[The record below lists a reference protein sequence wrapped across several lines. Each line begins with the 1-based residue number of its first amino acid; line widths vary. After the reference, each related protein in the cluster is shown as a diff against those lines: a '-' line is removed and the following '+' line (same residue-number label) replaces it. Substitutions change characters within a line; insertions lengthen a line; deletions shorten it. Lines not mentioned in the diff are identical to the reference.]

1 MLGYCS
7 VENCV
12 FKLFRSLSQGL
23 ISCVGLRVSSA
34 IGAVLLVWFTGTVA
48 AQDAGPRPLI
58 FIPGIFGSK
67 LCQDGD
73 PKKVLWGSV
82 TALSLLPKL
91 KLHAD
96 GKTSDVVVKPC
107 GEIDEFVYFG
117 PLGQDIYGNFLQALD
132 TAGYKRDKNLFVFAY
147 DWRLS
152 NFENAKILEAEIEKY
167 AALAKLGPSGQF
179 DVVAHSMGG
188 LIITILQNSAN
199 PRIARVV
206 TVSTPF
212 QGSVKLFS
220 SLEIGWGWIQRKLV
234 SMKQVRETV
243 LSFPSLYELL
253 PTYRNCCALGSGR
266 PGKALDMRK
275 AEDLQRIAWLRDVS
289 NEELTSRLDSL
300 VKLRALSARSQNAS
314 ARLYGVKEETP
325 EQIYLA
331 PEQDADPDHLIR
343 KIVPSWLGDGTV
355 MDYSAM
361 RDNDLGRLP
370 GAILHER
377 IMSDPQIFDQI
388 RIALGHR
395 GPPDVIAGA
404 PLARCATSN
413 GDLEID
419 GATIEGR
426 ERLNSPEQEVS
437 LDFYVRSSSDMQD
450 PSVLRSIAIEGLVVS
465 PNGNSPIRFDPQGQP
480 QFDKEQ
486 TKDGPL
492 DFYTQKFSANF
503 RAPRLPGDAK
513 IEVRCR
519 PQQRDSIASWD
530 FRVAE

>member
-1 MLGYCS
+1 L
-7 VENCV
+7 
-12 FKLFRSLSQGL
+12 RISL
-23 ISCVGLRVSSA
+23 A
-34 IGAVLLVWFTGTVA
+34 IGASLLVCLADPVA
-48 AQDAGPRPLI
+48 AQNGGNRPLI

-67 LCQDGD
+67 LCRDGD
-73 PKKVLWGSV
+73 PKQVLWGSV
-82 TALSLLPKL
+82 AALSLLPKL

-96 GKTSDVVVKPC
+96 GKTSDIVVKPC

-117 PLGQDIYGNFLQALD
+117 PLGQDIYGSFLRALE
-132 TAGYKRDKNLFVFAY
+132 TAGYERDKNLFLFAY

-167 AALAKLGPSGQF
+167 AALAGLGPSDQF

-212 QGSVKLFS
+212 QGSVKVFS
-220 SLEIGWGWIQRKLV
+220 SLEVGWGWLQRKLV
-234 SMKQVRETV
+234 SMKEVRDTV

-266 PGKALDMRK
+266 PGKALELWK
-275 AEDLQRIAWLRDVS
+275 AGDLQRVAWLRDVPG
-289 NEELTSRLDSL
+289 EVLTKRLESL
-300 VKLRALSARSQNAS
+300 VKLREISKASQNAS
-314 ARLYGVKEETP
+314 ARLYGIKEETP

-343 KIVPSWLGDGTV
+343 KTIPSWLGDGTV

-370 GAILHER
+370 GARLHER
-377 IMSDPQIFDQI
+377 IMSDPRIFDQI
-388 RIALGHR
+388 RSALGHR

-404 PLARCATSN
+404 PLAKCVTSN

-419 GATIEGR
+419 GATIDGS
-426 ERLNSPEQEVS
+426 ERINFPEQDMSVV
-437 LDFYVRSSSDMQD
+437 FYVRSSAALQD
-450 PSVLRSIAIEGLVVS
+450 PLVLRSMPIEGLVISSDGEAPV
-465 PNGNSPIRFDPQGQP
+465 RLDPQGQP
-480 QFDKEQ
+480 EFDKEQ

-492 DFYTQKFSANF
+492 DFYTQKFSASL
-503 RAPRLPGDAK
+503 RAPRHLGDAK
-513 IEVRCR
+513 IVVHCR
-519 PQQRDSIASWD
+519 PQQRDIIASWD